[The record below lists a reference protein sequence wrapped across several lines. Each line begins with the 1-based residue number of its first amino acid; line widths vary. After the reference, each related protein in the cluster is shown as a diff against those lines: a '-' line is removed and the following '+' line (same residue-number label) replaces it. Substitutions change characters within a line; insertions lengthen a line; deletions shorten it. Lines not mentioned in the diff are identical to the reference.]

1 MLQYQGEPE
10 FQRAG
15 IRKPAEDL
23 KQGANAEIGPKDFFE
38 AASIQSILPLRKYN
52 DTMRAFKGI
61 AIVFCIALLGCGGS
75 AVRIDGELDSPSQ
88 HVITGNQLLEV
99 GKLGGALREFDRALE
114 LAPRYIP
121 AYVGLSD
128 TYGAMGQFSNGLEY
142 LSEAERLAQS
152 AEDKALVKQGI
163 ERLRQMMEKTT
174 K

>member
-1 MLQYQGEPE
+1 M
-10 FQRAG
+10 
-15 IRKPAEDL
+15 
-23 KQGANAEIGPKDFFE
+23 
-38 AASIQSILPLRKYN
+38 
-52 DTMRAFKGI
+52 
-61 AIVFCIALLGCGGS
+61 FCIALLGCGGS

-99 GKLGGALREFDRALE
+99 GKLDGALREFDRALE

-128 TYGAMGQFSNGLEY
+128 AYGAMGQFSNGLEY

-152 AEDKALVKQGI
+152 AEEKALVKQGI